1 MDLRHKY
8 GVYGDVR
15 GVNGNI
21 RGVRG
26 HIHPPQIR
34 GVYGNIFVDLGPEF
48 VVSDV
53 NGENPAQAMV
63 SHISQV
69 APPSPRPPRPAA
81 AAHERGGGNGE
92 NPAQAMVSHI
102 SQVAARRRRA

>member
-69 APPSPRPPRPAA
+69 A
-81 AAHERGGGNGE
+81 
-92 NPAQAMVSHI
+92 
-102 SQVAARRRRA
+102 ARRRRA